1 MYAMTEAKKPRKN
14 DKVKKPIG
22 RPSLY
27 RQDIADKICQRL
39 ASGES
44 LRKICRDEDMPTES
58 TVRQWALDDVHGFY
72 AQYARAREVQAEVIA
87 EEILSI
93 SDDGLNDTYEDDEG
107 NTRTNHDVIA
117 RSRLRVDARK
127 WYLSKVMPKKYGER
141 TDINVGGQEGN
152 PLTLLLSSLSGNVL
166 GAKK

>member
-1 MYAMTEAKKPRKN
+1 MTEAKKPRKN

-22 RPSLY
+22 RPSEFN
-27 RQDIADKICQRL
+27 QQTADYICEQLALGRSLAKITKDD
-39 ASGES
+39 G
-44 LRKICRDEDMPTES
+44 MPSYS
-58 TVRQWALDDVHGFY
+58 TVARWLLARDDFRDSYV
-72 AQYARAREVQAEVIA
+72 RAREVQADVIA

-107 NTRTNHDVIA
+107 NPRTNHDVIA